1 MVPRA
6 PMGLHGHYPSCTPP
20 RLWEVIEPASA
31 VPAFEANRQAGTG
44 SPEIPKES
52 CRDGNQGCW
61 RGALPPCCEEVPSAS
76 PSSRTHSQ
84 TGASEVAAKT
94 FPFSLPIRIS
104 ASPLPGRQAARP
116 SRPRSVLSA
125 GPQAGQT
132 AESQVTERPLSCVHP
147 QCGEPHSGFGPRQPL
162 GGAGWPGP
170 DKPDDVA

>member
-1 MVPRA
+1 MSLHLPSLLLKRTDRRERVRLRSLRRA
-6 PMGLHGHYPSCTPP
+6 
-20 RLWEVIEPASA
+20 
-31 VPAFEANRQAGTG
+31 AGTG
-44 SPEIPKES
+44 TG
-52 CRDGNQGCW
+52 DA
-61 RGALPPCCEEVPSAS
+61 GAGRCPPAVRRWPSAS

-84 TGASEVAAKT
+84 TGASGGTPVAEVAAKT

-147 QCGEPHSGFGPRQPL
+147 QCGEPHSRFGPRQPL